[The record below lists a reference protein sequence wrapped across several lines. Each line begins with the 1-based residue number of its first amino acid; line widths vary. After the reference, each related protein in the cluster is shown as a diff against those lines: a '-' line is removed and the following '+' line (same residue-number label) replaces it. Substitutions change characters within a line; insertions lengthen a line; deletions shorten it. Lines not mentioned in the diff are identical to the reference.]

1 MVGVGGKSMSGAAAI
16 VIKQNRWMKQFE
28 ELGATSLDGAV
39 AAHDIKN
46 SDSWLFKRMVSKGV
60 FILTAAGKLY
70 MDESEAEQF
79 RRTRRIK
86 MTVGLLVGFAIVAL
100 ILILVK

>member
-1 MVGVGGKSMSGAAAI
+1 MAGVGGKSMSGGTVI

-28 ELGATSLDGAV
+28 ELGATSLDAAV
-39 AAHDIKN
+39 AAHDIRN

-60 FILTAAGKLY
+60 FILTADGRLY

-86 MTVGLLVGFAIVAL
+86 MTVGFLVGLAIVAV
-100 ILILVK
+100 ILILAK